1 MTRSQGDMDRHLTLH
16 EQALIARMLDGAD
29 GAALPSPEL
38 GACLV
43 RAMDDGGMGSLRFA
57 SDRLDRTFG
66 RIVAKATF
74 LDDDGVDVRVALIVD
89 DRGELF
95 EVDVWKVD
103 FSPLHRIPPI
113 GDIKFAD

>member
-1 MTRSQGDMDRHLTLH
+1 
-16 EQALIARMLDGAD
+16 
-29 GAALPSPEL
+29 
-38 GACLV
+38 
-43 RAMDDGGMGSLRFA
+43 MGSLRFA

-103 FSPLHRIPPI
+103 FSPLNCIPPI